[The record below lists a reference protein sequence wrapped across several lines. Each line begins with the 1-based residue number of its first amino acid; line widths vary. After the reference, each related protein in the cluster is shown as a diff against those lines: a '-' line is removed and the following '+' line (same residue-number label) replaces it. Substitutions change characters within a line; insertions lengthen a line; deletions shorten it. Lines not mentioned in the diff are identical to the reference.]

1 MTTTCRISI
10 SIILGV
16 RHGAHPVNAN
26 GHRADET
33 YNFKH
38 IHESGRQD
46 MMPLRNFHDSSHWK
60 SIMMLKETMQDAINK
75 QINNELFAMYSYLS
89 MSAYCEHKQFRGCA
103 SWMRIQSREEYT
115 HAMRL
120 YDFLIARNGRVKL
133 LPIAQPQIDFGSVT
147 EVFQIAL
154 DQEISVTEQINGL
167 YEMAF
172 NEKAFAAL
180 VELEWFINEQ
190 VEEEKTA
197 RDILYKFKLVKD
209 DPAALLDLDREL
221 GARQPAPEAE

>member
-1 MTTTCRISI
+1 
-10 SIILGV
+10 
-16 RHGAHPVNAN
+16 
-26 GHRADET
+26 
-33 YNFKH
+33 
-38 IHESGRQD
+38 
-46 MMPLRNFHDSSHWK
+46 
-60 SIMMLKETMQDAINK
+60 MMLNEAMQQAVND

-103 SWMRIQSREEYT
+103 RWMRMQSDEEKV

-120 YDFLIARNGRVKL
+120 YDFLIARQGRVKL
-133 LPIAQPQIDFGSVT
+133 RPIAEPQFDFASVP
-147 EVFQIAL
+147 EVFQKAFE
-154 DQEISVTEQINGL
+154 QEQKVTQQINSL

-172 NEKAFAAL
+172 QEKAFAAL

-197 RDILYKFKLVKD
+197 RDIVYKFQLVKD

-221 GARQPAPEAE
+221 GSRQGAAEASVAE